1 MPENKSAHQLLQPA
15 GWPQPKGYANGV
27 KARGAVV
34 MTGGLIGWDEQEK
47 LADGFVAQA
56 RQAFKNILAVLKE
69 GGAGPEHLTRMTWY
83 VCDMN
88 EYLGARKE
96 LGAAY
101 MEVIGSHFPAMALVA
116 VTRLV
121 EPQARL
127 EIEATAVV
135 P

>member
-1 MPENKSAHQLLQPA
+1 MSENKSAHQLLQPP
-15 GWPQPKGYANGV
+15 GWPKPRGYANGV
-27 KARGAVV
+27 KATGSIV
-34 MTGGLIGWDEQEK
+34 MTGGLIGWDENEK

-56 RQAFKNILAVLKE
+56 RQAFKNIVAVLAE
-69 GGAGPEHLTRMTWY
+69 GGAKPEHLTRMTWY
-83 VCDMN
+83 VCDID
-88 EYLGARKE
+88 EYLNSRKE

-101 MEVIGSHFPAMALVA
+101 LEIFGHSFPAMALVA

-121 EPQARL
+121 EPKARL